1 MEYFLIETGEGNRV
15 PYNINKNRAIDI
27 RFLTREGIRRFPRW
41 NVMEMNFPMEGFFP
55 DLLCSPC
62 IMVSRCFMETTLMYH
77 AGTPYIGAKLWDKES
92 GSSATYFLPIF
103 EEIECLSDKCQY
115 NSIGNR
121 MTELVLAKDKI
132 NAFAAF
138 RIKDFK
144 RNCIVGRLDFV
155 ESLLRRGIQG
165 IKLTE
170 VGMVDVEQA

>member
-1 MEYFLIETGEGNRV
+1 MKYFLIETGEGNRI

-27 RFLTREGIRRFPRW
+27 RFLTMDGIRRFPQW

-62 IMVSRCFMETTLMYH
+62 IMVSRCFMEAALMYH
-77 AGTPYIGAKLWDKES
+77 ASIPYIGAKLWDRES
-92 GSSATYFLPIF
+92 GSNATYFFPIF
-103 EEIECLSDKCQY
+103 EEVECLSDKCQY

-121 MTELVLAKDKI
+121 MTEVVLEEDKI
-132 NAFAAF
+132 SAFAAF
-138 RIKDFK
+138 RIKDFE

-170 VGMVDVEQA
+170 VSKG

>member
-1 MEYFLIETGEGNRV
+1 MKYFLIETGEGNRI

-27 RFLTREGIRRFPRW
+27 KFLTKEGIRKFPRW
-41 NVMEMNFPMEGFFP
+41 NIMEMEFPMEGFFP

-62 IMVSRCFMETTLMYH
+62 IMVSRCFMETALMYH
-77 AGTPYIGAKLWDKES
+77 ASIPYIGVKLWDRK
-92 GSSATYFLPIF
+92 SSTNATYFLPIF

-121 MTELVLAKDKI
+121 LPELVFEEDRIRAYS
-132 NAFAAF
+132 AF
-138 RIKDFK
+138 RIKDFE

-170 VGMVDVEQA
+170 VKID

>member
-1 MEYFLIETGEGNRV
+1 MKYFLIETGEGNRI

-41 NVMEMNFPMEGFFP
+41 NMLEMNLPMEGFFP

-62 IMVSRCFMETTLMYH
+62 IMVSRCFIETALMYH
-77 AGTPYIGAKLWDKES
+77 ADIPYIVAKLWDEES
-92 GSSATYFLPIF
+92 GVNATYFLPVF
-103 EEIECLSDKCQY
+103 EEIECLSEQCRY

-121 MTELVLAKDKI
+121 LIELVLEKDRI
-132 NAFAAF
+132 SAYAAF

-165 IKLTE
+165 INLTE
-170 VGMVDVEQA
+170 VKIS